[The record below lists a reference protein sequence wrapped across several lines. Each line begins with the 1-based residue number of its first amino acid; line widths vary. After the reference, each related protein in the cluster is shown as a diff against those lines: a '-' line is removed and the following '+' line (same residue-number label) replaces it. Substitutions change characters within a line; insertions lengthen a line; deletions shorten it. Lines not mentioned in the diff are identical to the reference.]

1 MGLQVSARVE
11 EGQVSVIDYA
21 KPSVL
26 KKELNDKF
34 KDRFP
39 NIQLTLS
46 KLRSLKREMK
56 RIAYAKCHLD
66 LWSVAQAY
74 VYFEKLIIK
83 HLVNKQNRKLCA
95 GACLLLSCKLSDVKG
110 AELAKLIET
119 IEDVYKVNRKDLLNF
134 ELECLV
140 ALELCLHVPDSEVF
154 PHYQRLLY
162 NS

>member
-1 MGLQVSARVE
+1 MENYNANILDDPELHSGSYRTLMTFPSYV
-11 EGQVSVIDYA
+11 VSVIDYV

-34 KDRFP
+34 RERFP

-56 RIAYAKCHLD
+56 RIAY
-66 LWSVAQAY
+66 V
-74 VYFEKLIIK
+74 K

-110 AELAKLIET
+110 AELTKLIET
-119 IEDVYKVNRKDLLNF
+119 TEDVYKVSRKDLLNF

-154 PHYQRLLY
+154 QHYQRLLY